1 LAGKRARPLRTNW
14 LIVGIIVAFQKNR
27 DGPSAKN
34 GRPAQFEEAGF

>member
-1 LAGKRARPLRTNW
+1 LRS
-14 LIVGIIVAFQKNR
+14 KKDR

>member
-1 LAGKRARPLRTNW
+1 LRTNW
-14 LIVGIIVAFQKNR
+14 LTVGIILRSKKDR